1 MINLYHYTSVDGFEG
16 IVKNNSI
23 RMTKSEFLNDP
34 YDCHLF
40 VKLVEKYLDANESEI
55 NKVIGQL
62 STNKVEVTE
71 LYKEKDCNL
80 IKLDIENPI
89 IRINTAFKGCSSL
102 EKISVLPRI
111 YHN

>member
-80 IKLDIENPI
+80 IKI
-89 IRINTAFKGCSSL
+89 IYVFLTIFLYLLKCPQSL
-102 EKISVLPRI
+102 IL
-111 YHN
+111 

>member
-40 VKLVEKYLDANESEI
+40 VKLVEK
-55 NKVIGQL
+55 
-62 STNKVEVTE
+62 
-71 LYKEKDCNL
+71 
-80 IKLDIENPI
+80 
-89 IRINTAFKGCSSL
+89 
-102 EKISVLPRI
+102 
-111 YHN
+111 